1 MNMFVRIVAIFLIA
15 EDLMSKP
22 MRKLIAFRVIVPKRS
37 AHFQGFLFIIK
48 KDQSQKV
55 DRTVPAVQA
64 APATLAI
71 INRFLNDTLTHT
83 R

>member
-15 EDLMSKP
+15 EGLMNKP
-22 MRKLIAFRVIVPKRS
+22 MRKLIALHAIVPKRN
-37 AHFQGFLFIIK
+37 AHLQGFLFIMK
-48 KDQSQKV
+48 KEQSQKI

-71 INRFLNDTLTHT
+71 TKR
-83 R
+83 

>member
-1 MNMFVRIVAIFLIA
+1 MFLIA
-15 EDLMSKP
+15 EGLMSRL
-22 MRKLIAFRVIVPKRS
+22 MRKLIALRAIVLKRS
-37 AHFQGFLFIIK
+37 AHFQGFLFIMK

-55 DRTVPAVQA
+55 DRIVPAVQA

-71 INRFLNDTLTHT
+71 INRLLKDTLTHT